1 MKFHTMNSNFK
12 RIDGMKKIALFGL
25 IGFILTGC
33 GEKKVTE
40 EMLIGDWR
48 CNFKEQVA
56 KWKNGLFQDYAPPI
70 DHETSLVTYLK
81 VDNDLFVKTPNSFR
95 KIKQYVNKMDGSF
108 EYSIGDMKTV
118 GLNKLEYI
126 SDDEFKSISEIII
139 TQNKSEDNEKTKN
152 IMHCTRIK

>member
-1 MKFHTMNSNFK
+1 
-12 RIDGMKKIALFGL
+12 MKKLILMSLVSIALFG
-25 IGFILTGC
+25 C
-33 GEKKVTE
+33 GDKKVTE
-40 EMLIGDWR
+40 DMLIGDWR

-81 VDNDLFVKTPNSFR
+81 EDNDLFVKLPDSDR
-95 KIKQYVNKMDGSF
+95 KIKQYFNKMDGSF
-108 EYSIGDMKTV
+108 EYSIGDMKTF
-118 GLNKLEYI
+118 GFNKLEYI
-126 SDDEFKSISEIII
+126 SDDEFKSISEITI

>member
-1 MKFHTMNSNFK
+1 
-12 RIDGMKKIALFGL
+12 MKKLILISLVSIALF
-25 IGFILTGC
+25 GC

-118 GLNKLEYI
+118 GFNKLEYI